1 MQVAKIDNGII
12 GQRGT
17 LVELFPNVSFPS
29 TGVEPEF
36 LVENSLMEVVVWE
49 MFDSAVEKLE
59 TVEPY
64 IKDGKVYSCLK
75 VLKTEAELQD
85 DALKVQLA
93 KENEVRNQRNQL
105 LKDSDW
111 TQVADAPVD
120 KTAWAIYRQDL
131 RDVTAQEGFP
141 CNIVWPSRPDGKNIE
156 V

>member
-1 MQVAKIDNGII
+1 MQVAKIDNGVV

-36 LVENSLMEVVVWE
+36 LAENSLMEVIVWE
-49 MFDSAVEKLE
+49 MFDSTVEKLE

-75 VLKTEAELQD
+75 VAKTEAELQD
-85 DALKVQLA
+85 DASKVQLA

-120 KTAWAIYRQDL
+120 KEAWVTYRQEL
-131 RDVTAQEGFP
+131 RDITSQVGFP
-141 CNIVWPSRPDGKNIE
+141 FNVLFPTPPL
-156 V
+156 